1 LAIKFRNRYR
11 IESTRLRGYD
21 YSRDG
26 AYFVTICTKNRDC
39 IFGDVV
45 VVETGLRPV
54 STTIN
59 LSGIGKIVMEC
70 WCDLP
75 NHYSNIVLDEFII
88 MPNHI
93 HGIIKIQN
101 HDQEEKKHG
110 LSEFIR
116 AFKSFSSRRINEL
129 RKTNKNGIWQS
140 RYYDHIISSD
150 SELKR
155 IREYITENP
164 ENWFNDQ

>member
-1 LAIKFRNRYR
+1 VVAIKFRNRYR
-11 IESTRLRGYD
+11 IESIRLRGYD

-45 VVETGLRPV
+45 IVETGLRPV
-54 STTIN
+54 STIN
-59 LSGIGKIVMEC
+59 LSDIGKIVMEC
-70 WCDLP
+70 WYDLP

-101 HDQEEKKHG
+101 QGQEEKKHG

-116 AFKSFSSRRINEL
+116 AFKSFSSRRINEFL
-129 RKTNKNGIWQS
+129 KT
-140 RYYDHIISSD
+140 
-150 SELKR
+150 KR
-155 IREYITENP
+155 DI
-164 ENWFNDQ
+164 

>member
-1 LAIKFRNRYR
+1 
-11 IESTRLRGYD
+11 
-21 YSRDG
+21 
-26 AYFVTICTKNRDC
+26 
-39 IFGDVV
+39 
-45 VVETGLRPV
+45 
-54 STTIN
+54 
-59 LSGIGKIVMEC
+59 M
-70 WCDLP
+70 
-75 NHYSNIVLDEFII
+75 DEFII

-101 HDQEEKKHG
+101 QDKEEKKHG

-116 AFKSFSSRRINEL
+116 AFKSFSSRKINEI

-140 RYYDHIISSD
+140 RYYDHIINSV

-164 ENWFNDQ
+164 KNWFNDQL